1 MTRSGS
7 RGAAGQ
13 VAKRAENKLYPIK
26 HYVRIIM
33 MISISALI
41 LDFIIS
47 FASISIVKQQS
58 ARDLRDTAQLYINR
72 INGDFS
78 YINHFMGWT
87 LANDDNVR
95 LMGAHGQNDAE
106 FIKANDMLYRRFV
119 ELQKSYDRSY
129 NFFLYLGR
137 KDLMLNIAPM
147 GLTYKQYQEL
157 KEQIGAYQV
166 NSQIYD
172 PFYSRWSTVRLD
184 GTFYVLNVFL
194 YHGDYMICLIAA
206 DDLIGPL
213 RQINL
218 GERGYA
224 SIWTEDGSLV
234 TSPILGNGERAEVG
248 QDTFGWL
255 KAFQAKTTVKGEF
268 DNASFFVKL
277 VIQFG
282 AFEKIMIAQLLIMLL
297 AVIVACS
304 LSFIML
310 YFRNKVLQPIKSF
323 SYNLAFW
330 TEDGEPIDIASS
342 NIAELEKAGKQFAQL
357 VGQIK
362 TYKID
367 IYEREIE
374 KQRIQLDYM
383 KLQIKPHFF
392 LNCLTTIHS
401 MAQMD
406 MTDEIQKMAMST
418 SIYFRYIFQN
428 GQDFVR
434 MEDEIEHV
442 RIYLD
447 IQKHRYRD
455 AFLYRIE
462 VGERLRDTPIPPL
475 VLQTFIENAIKYA
488 VSRDNDSLITLVAG
502 CRRIGGEAVTV
513 IRIADTGPGF
523 PPHVLEKLRQGVPLD
538 QTHGTRIG
546 IMNTIQ
552 RLESLYGGRA
562 VVRFRNRA
570 GGGAGVTLF
579 LPELPELSELTD
591 PGTNKPTEDRGS
603 A

>member
-1 MTRSGS
+1 MAVTRRRSK
-7 RGAAGQ
+7 GAAEQ
-13 VAKRAENKLYPIK
+13 VAERAENKLYPIK
-26 HYVRIIM
+26 HYVRIIII
-33 MISISALI
+33 ISISALI
-41 LDFIIS
+41 LDLIIS
-47 FASISIVKQQS
+47 FATIAIVKQQS
-58 ARDLRDTAQLYINR
+58 ARDLRDTAYLYINR

-87 LANDDNVR
+87 LANDDNVNIMNTHE
-95 LMGAHGQNDAE
+95 LNDTE
-106 FIKANDMLYRRFV
+106 FIKANDMLFRRFV
-119 ELQKSYDRSY
+119 ELQKSYDRNY
-129 NFFLYLGR
+129 NFFLFFSE
-137 KDLMLNIAPM
+137 KDIMLNVAPM
-147 GLTYKQYQEL
+147 GLTYKEFQEL
-157 KEQIGAYQV
+157 KGQMDTYMDKSVG
-166 NSQIYD
+166 YD
-172 PFYSRWSTVRLD
+172 PFYSRWSTVQLD
-184 GTFYVLNVFL
+184 GTFYILNVFL
-194 YHGDYMICLIAA
+194 YHGNYMICLIAA
-206 DDLIGPL
+206 DDLIEPL

-218 GERGYA
+218 GEKGYA
-224 SIWTEDGSLV
+224 SLWTEDGSLV
-234 TSPILGNGERAEVG
+234 TSPMSNNGKPAHIE
-248 QDTFGWL
+248 QDRYAWL
-255 KAFQAKTTVKGEF
+255 MPFQTRTTVKGEF
-268 DNASFFVKL
+268 DNASFFVRL

-282 AFEKIMIAQLLIMLL
+282 AFEKIMIAQLLIMLM

-330 TEDGEPIDIASS
+330 TEDGEPIDIASN
-342 NIAELEKAGKQFAQL
+342 NIAELEKANKQFTGL
-357 VGQIK
+357 VQQIK

-406 MTDEIQKMAMST
+406 MTEEIQQMAMST

-442 RIYLD
+442 RIYLE
-447 IQKHRYRD
+447 IQKNRYRD

-462 VGERLRDTPIPPL
+462 GAEQVPDLPIPPL

-488 VSRDNDSLITLVAG
+488 VSRDQKSLITLILKR
-502 CRRIGGEAVTV
+502 RRIGGEIATV
-513 IRIADTGPGF
+513 IRITDTGPGF
-523 PPHVLEKLRQGVPLD
+523 PSHVLEKLRQRLPLD

-562 VVRFRNRA
+562 AVRFRNRA
-570 GGGAGVTLF
+570 GGGAGVTLY
-579 LPELPELSELTD
+579 LPELPAHPSETGGQ
-591 PGTNKPTEDRGS
+591 PNASIARR
-603 A
+603 

>member
-1 MTRSGS
+1 M
-7 RGAAGQ
+7 
-13 VAKRAENKLYPIK
+13 AKRAENKLYPIK

-33 MISISALI
+33 IISISALI

-58 ARDLRDTAQLYINR
+58 ARDLRDSAYLYINR

-78 YINHFMGWT
+78 YISQFMGWT
-87 LANDDNVR
+87 LANDDNVK
-95 LMGAHGQNDAE
+95 LMGSHGLNDSE

-129 NFFLYLGR
+129 NFFLFLGQQ
-137 KDLMLNIAPM
+137 DVMINVAPM
-147 GLTYKQYQEL
+147 GLTYKEYQEL
-157 KEQIGAYQV
+157 KEQIGAYKDTG
-166 NSQIYD
+166 QIYD

-184 GTFYVLNVFL
+184 GSFYIINVFL
-194 YHGDYMICLIAA
+194 YHGNYMICLIAA

-218 GERGYA
+218 GENGYA
-224 SIWTEDGSLV
+224 SLWTEDGSLV
-234 TSPILGNGERAEVG
+234 TTPISNNGKQADAS
-248 QDTFGWL
+248 QDRHAWL
-255 KAFQAKTTVKGEF
+255 KVFQTKTTVKGEF
-268 DNASFFVKL
+268 DNASFYVKL
-277 VIQFG
+277 DIQFG

-310 YFRNKVLQPIKSF
+310 YFRNKVLQPIKNF

-330 TEDGEPIDIASS
+330 TEDGEPIDIEGS
-342 NIAELEKAGKQFAQL
+342 NIAELEKANKQFAQL
-357 VGQIK
+357 VRQIK

-392 LNCLTTIHS
+392 LNCLTSIHS

-406 MTDEIQKMAMST
+406 MTEEIQKMAMST

-428 GQDFVR
+428 GQDFVQ

-455 AFLYRIE
+455 AFLYQIE
-462 VGERLRDTPIPPL
+462 GAEQMRYTPIPPL
-475 VLQTFIENAIKYA
+475 VLQSFIENAIKYA
-488 VSRDNDSLITLVAG
+488 VSRDNDSLITLNVG
-502 CRRIGGEAVTV
+502 RRRIGGEPVTV

-523 PPHVLEKLRQGVPLD
+523 PPQVLEKLRQGMPLD
-538 QTHGTRIG
+538 QANGTQIG
-546 IMNTIQ
+546 IMNTLQ
-552 RLESLYGGRA
+552 RLETLYGGRA
-562 VVRFRNRA
+562 VVRFHNRA
-570 GGGAGVTLF
+570 GGGAGVTLY
-579 LPELPELSELTD
+579 LPELPGLPVHPSETGGEQHAGLV
-591 PGTNKPTEDRGS
+591 GR
-603 A
+603 

>member
-1 MTRSGS
+1 M
-7 RGAAGQ
+7 
-13 VAKRAENKLYPIK
+13 AKRAENKLYPIK

-33 MISISALI
+33 MISVTALV

-72 INGDFS
+72 INSDFS
-78 YINHFMGWT
+78 YISHYMGWT
-87 LANDDNVR
+87 LANDDNVE
-95 LMGAHGQNDAE
+95 LMSSHGQNDAE
-106 FIKANDMLYRRFV
+106 FLKANDMLYRRFV

-137 KDLMLNIAPM
+137 KDMMLNIAPM

-157 KEQIGAYQV
+157 KEGIGAYPV

-172 PFYSRWSTVRLD
+172 PFYSRWSTVKLD

-194 YHGDYMICLIAA
+194 YHGNYMICLIAA

-213 RQINL
+213 REINL
-218 GERGYA
+218 GENGYA
-224 SIWTEDGSLV
+224 SLWTEEDSLV
-234 TSPILGNGERAEVG
+234 TSPILNNGKRVDAL
-248 QDTFGWL
+248 QDRYGWL
-255 KAFQAKTTVKGEF
+255 KVFQTKTTVKGEF
-268 DNASFFVKL
+268 DNASFYVKL
-277 VIQFG
+277 NIQFG
-282 AFEKIMIAQLLIMLL
+282 AFEKIMIAQFLIMLL

-330 TEDGEPIDIASS
+330 TEDGEPIDIAGS
-342 NIAELEKAGKQFAQL
+342 NIAELEKANKQFAQL

-367 IYEREIE
+367 IYERELE

-434 MEDEIEHV
+434 MEDEIQHV

-462 VGERLRDTPIPPL
+462 AAERLRDTPIPPL

-488 VSRDNDSLITLVAG
+488 VSRDNDSLITLDVRS
-502 CRRIGGEAVTV
+502 RRIVGEAVTV
-513 IRIADTGPGF
+513 IRITDNGPGF
-523 PPHVLEKLRQGVPLD
+523 PPHVLEKLRQGLPLD
-538 QTHGTRIG
+538 QAHGTQIG

-562 VVRFRNRA
+562 VVRFRNLA

-579 LPELPELSELTD
+579 LPELPELLELPMGPSELSELTD
-591 PGTNKPTEDRGS
+591 TGMTKPIGDRGS

>member
-1 MTRSGS
+1 
-7 RGAAGQ
+7 
-13 VAKRAENKLYPIK
+13 
-26 HYVRIIM
+26 M